1 MIKTKANQ
9 TPYELSVEFIEGM
22 KNLPSGGKDMDD
34 LFDVYLAMEREPSV
48 PPAIIEQIQHV
59 CHTDLDATNTE
70 FIKNT
75 KINISPVM
83 LAWLAMQSSA
93 IPDMINTLVGLY
105 ATYFYKTHDLKEQM
119 TLKWMSDTVGKGKL
133 INFRSVWPWYS
144 ASRCKDLKSC
154 FIKMTR
160 KDLK

>member
-75 KINISPVM
+75 KINI
-83 LAWLAMQSSA
+83 LNIGICL
-93 IPDMINTLVGLY
+93 N
-105 ATYFYKTHDLKEQM
+105 
-119 TLKWMSDTVGKGKL
+119 
-133 INFRSVWPWYS
+133 
-144 ASRCKDLKSC
+144 ASKSG
-154 FIKMTR
+154 
-160 KDLK
+160 